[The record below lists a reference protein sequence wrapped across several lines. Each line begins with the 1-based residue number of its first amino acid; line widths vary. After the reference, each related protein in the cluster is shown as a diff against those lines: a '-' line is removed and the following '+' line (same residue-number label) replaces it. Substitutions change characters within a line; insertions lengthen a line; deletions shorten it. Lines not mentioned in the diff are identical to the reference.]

1 MASLVAG
8 AVCRQARS
16 IGRLQ
21 TLNQNHFASQ
31 SNFIVNL
38 RHFAT
43 KKMSLPRVF
52 FDMTIDGEKAGRFIV
67 EVSTNKFNFFHFIIS
82 FFSLL
87 VRCYFVSFSSLFRE
101 LLLG

>member
-8 AVCRQARS
+8 TVCRQARS

-31 SNFIVNL
+31 SNFIVSL
-38 RHFAT
+38 RQFSS

-52 FDMTIDGEKAGRFIV
+52 FDMAIDNEPTGRFIV
-67 EVSTNKFNFFHFIIS
+67 EVSTNNI
-82 FFSLL
+82 
-87 VRCYFVSFSSLFRE
+87 YE
-101 LLLG
+101 